1 MAADI
6 TFDESAAERSV
17 PHPLALAWLALFV
30 LLIALGVGITFL
42 GDPHAG
48 DPVVLREIPK
58 VARHLPVH
66 AVKAAAAMQT
76 PAAGSNA
83 SVSPA
88 AAASAPQISQK
99 VFVGR
104 ALIAD
109 PTLIENT
116 PAGPLPRIAVDG
128 TTPMRAYAPAVP
140 ADGHPRI
147 ALVISGL
154 GISAKATDAALKSL
168 PAAVTLSFA
177 PYESDVQ
184 RWVSQARDAG
194 HEVLLEVPME
204 SYDFPDSDLG
214 PHTLRSGA
222 ADDTNTQR
230 LIWAMTRFTGYAG
243 VTNLQGGRYLADPVS
258 LEPTLTYLARRGLF
272 FYDNGAAAHSAV
284 LDVAPHAGL
293 SYVQGQ
299 STIDTIQTAME
310 IDRRLAALEDSA
322 KSGGSAAGT
331 GFLYPVTIDRVARWA
346 QGLSARGF
354 VLVPASAIVTK
365 PK

>member
-6 TFDESAAERSV
+6 TFDESAAERSL
-17 PHPLALAWLALFV
+17 PHPLALAWLALFI

-48 DPVVLREIPK
+48 DPVVLSEIPK
-58 VARHLPVH
+58 AAGHAAKPPV
-66 AVKAAAAMQT
+66 KTAAAVQT
-76 PAAGSNA
+76 PATVFNA
-83 SVSPA
+83 SEPA
-88 AAASAPQISQK
+88 AAASVPEISQK
-99 VFVGR
+99 VFAGR

-128 TTPMRAYAPAVP
+128 TTPMRAYAPPVA
-140 ADGHPRI
+140 ADGRPRI

-222 ADDTNTQR
+222 TDDANTQR

-243 VTNLQGGRYLADPVS
+243 VVNLLGGRYLADPVS
-258 LEPTLTYLARRGLF
+258 LQPTLTYLARRGLF

-284 LDVAPHAGL
+284 PDVAPHAGL
-293 SYVQGQ
+293 NYVQGQ

-354 VLVPASAIVTK
+354 VLVPASAIVRQ

>member
-1 MAADI
+1 MAAADI
-6 TFDESAAERSV
+6 TFDESAAERGA

-30 LLIALGVGITFL
+30 LVIALGVGITFL

-48 DPVVLREIPK
+48 DPVVLRDIPRP
-58 VARHLPVH
+58 VPQATVH
-66 AVKAAAAMQT
+66 AAKTAAAAQT
-76 PAAGSNA
+76 PVAAPNA
-83 SVSPA
+83 SEPA
-88 AAASAPQISQK
+88 AAASAPQITQQ
-99 VFVGR
+99 VFAGR
-104 ALIAD
+104 ALVAD

-128 TTPMRAYAPAVP
+128 TTPMRAYAPPVA
-140 ADGHPRI
+140 ADGRPRI

-168 PAAVTLSFA
+168 PAQVTLSFA

-222 ADDTNTQR
+222 SDDINTQR

-243 VTNLQGGRYLADPVS
+243 VTNLLGGRFLADPVS
-258 LEPTLTYLARRGLF
+258 LEPALAYLARRGLF
-272 FYDNGAAAHSAV
+272 FYENGGGAHSAV
-284 LDVAPHAGL
+284 PDIAPRAGL
-293 SYVQGQ
+293 AYAQGQ
-299 STIDTIQTAME
+299 SAIDTIQTAME
-310 IDRRLAALEDSA
+310 IDRRLAALEESA
-322 KSGGSAAGT
+322 KSGGSAVGS

-346 QGLSARGF
+346 QGLSVRGF
-354 VLVPASAIVTK
+354 VLAPASAIVTQ

>member
-1 MAADI
+1 MAAADI
-6 TFDESAAERSV
+6 TFDESAAERGV

-30 LLIALGVGITFL
+30 VLIALGVGITFL

-48 DPVVLREIPK
+48 DPVVLGEVPK
-58 VARHLPVH
+58 TTRHAVARPVRTAT
-66 AVKAAAAMQT
+66 AVQA
-76 PAAGSNA
+76 PAAVSNA
-83 SVSPA
+83 SEPA
-88 AAASAPQISQK
+88 APASGPQITQQ
-99 VFVGR
+99 VFAGH

-109 PTLIENT
+109 PRLIENT

-128 TTPMRAYAPAVP
+128 TTPMRAYAPPVA
-140 ADGHPRI
+140 ADGRPRI

-168 PAAVTLSFA
+168 PAQVTLSFA

-222 ADDTNTQR
+222 TDDANTQR
-230 LIWAMTRFTGYAG
+230 LTWAMTRFTGYAG
-243 VTNLQGGRYLADPVS
+243 VTNLLGGRFLADPVS
-258 LEPTLTYLARRGLF
+258 LEPALTYLARRGLF
-272 FYDNGAAAHSAV
+272 FYDNGAASHSAV
-284 LDVAPHAGL
+284 PDLAPHAGL
-293 SYVQGQ
+293 AYAQAQ

-310 IDRRLAALEDSA
+310 IDRRLTALEDSA
-322 KSGGSAAGT
+322 RGGGSAAGS
-331 GFLYPVTIDRVARWA
+331 GFIYPVTIDRVARWA

-354 VLVPASAIVTK
+354 VLVPASAIVRQ

>member
-6 TFDESAAERSV
+6 TFDESAVERSV

-30 LLIALGVGITFL
+30 LLISFGAGITFL

-58 VARHLPVH
+58 STRYMAMRPV
-66 AVKAAAAMQT
+66 KSAAAVPA
-76 PAAGSNA
+76 PAAVPHA
-83 SVSPA
+83 SDPVPAVSG
-88 AAASAPQISQK
+88 PQITQR
-99 VFVGR
+99 VFAGR

-128 TTPMRAYAPAVP
+128 TPPMRAYAPPVA

-154 GISAKATDAALKSL
+154 GISANATDAALKSL

-184 RWVSQARDAG
+184 RWVSQARDGG

-204 SYDFPDSDLG
+204 AYDFPDSDLG
-214 PHTLRSGA
+214 PHTLRSGVT
-222 ADDTNTQR
+222 DDANTQR

-243 VTNLQGGRYLADPVS
+243 VTNLLGGRFLTDPVS
-258 LEPTLTYLARRGLF
+258 LAQTLTYLARRGLI
-272 FYDNGAAAHSAV
+272 FYDNGAASHSAV
-284 LDVAPHAGL
+284 PDVAPHAGL
-293 SYVQGQ
+293 SYAQGQ

-310 IDRRLAALEDSA
+310 IDRRLTALEESA
-322 KSGGSAAGT
+322 KSGGSAAGS
-331 GFLYPVTIDRVARWA
+331 GFLNPVTIDRVARWA
-346 QGLSARGF
+346 QGLSERGC
-354 VLVPASAIVTK
+354 VLVPASAIVRQ